1 MKLKK
6 LIKDIEFKAV
16 RGSKEIEISG
26 VCSNSKLVAPGNVFI
41 ALAGRNYDG
50 ASYIPEAVA
59 AGAVAVVTDL
69 EDPLLKG
76 ITQLIHENPAALVA
90 ALAATYYQNPSKELF
105 SIAIT
110 GTNGKTTTAFLIK
123 HLLDSAA
130 LPCGLI
136 STIEYIIGDHRY
148 QASHTTPD
156 VCSNHKMLREM
167 LYKECQCAVME
178 VTSHA
183 LDQGRVAHIDFDVA
197 VATNITSEHLD
208 YHHTIE
214 NYVAAKKRLFTALGS
229 SEKKNSI
236 AVVNRDC
243 SWHTELLSSCKATI
257 LTYGIDG
264 TADIMAKE
272 IVLDS
277 HGTSFVV
284 CYGGKKIATR
294 MPLLGKFNVYN
305 ALAAIAVGIS
315 KGLALEGLCAA
326 IQKLPPIPGRMQP
339 IPNSL
344 GISLFVDF
352 AHTPDGLENSLE
364 VLRSLKL
371 GRLFVLFGCGGNR
384 DRSKRPMMA
393 KICEKLADYSIVTS
407 DNPRNE
413 APQTIIDEI
422 VTGFLSPANYMTK
435 VDRRHAIA
443 CAIALTQP
451 GDTLLIAGRG
461 HERYQTI
468 GNTLIDFDDSAV
480 AAELCQQAEASN
492 TKYQK

>member
-6 LIKDIEFKAV
+6 LIKDIEFKTV

-26 VCSNSKLVAPGNVFI
+26 VCSNSKLVSPGNLFV
-41 ALAGRNYDG
+41 AQAGKNYDG
-50 ASYIPEAVA
+50 ALYIPEAVA
-59 AGAVAVVTDL
+59 AGAAAIVTDL

-76 ITQLIHENPAALVA
+76 VTQLIHDNPAAIVA
-90 ALAATYYQNPSKELF
+90 ALAATYYQNPSRELF
-105 SIAIT
+105 TAAVT

-123 HLLDSAA
+123 HLLDSAQ

-148 QASHTTPD
+148 QATHTTPD

-167 LYKECQCAVME
+167 LYKECRCAAME

-183 LDQGRVAHIDFDVA
+183 LEQGRVAYIDFDAA
-197 VATNITSEHLD
+197 VFTNISSEHLD
-208 YHHTIE
+208 YHGTIE
-214 NYVAAKKRLFTALGS
+214 NYAAAKKRLFTALGS
-229 SEKKNSI
+229 LEKKGAVAIVNS
-236 AVVNRDC
+236 D
-243 SWHTELLSSCKATI
+243 SPWHKELLSCCTAAV

-264 TADIMAKE
+264 AADLMAKE

-277 HGTSFVV
+277 LGTSFVV
-284 CYGGKKIATR
+284 CYGGKEVATWVG
-294 MPLLGKFNVYN
+294 LLGKFNVYN
-305 ALAAIAVGIS
+305 ALAAIGVALS
-315 KGLALEGLCAA
+315 KGLPLEGLCAA
-326 IQKLPPIPGRMQP
+326 LPLSPPIPGRLQP
-339 IPNSL
+339 IANAL

-364 VLRSLKL
+364 VLRSLKR
-371 GRLFVLFGCGGNR
+371 GRLLVLFGCGGNR

-393 KICEKLADYSIVTS
+393 RICEKLADYAIVTS

-413 APQTIIDEI
+413 AAQAIIDEI
-422 VTGFLSPANYMTK
+422 ITGFSSPESYMTE

-443 CAIALTQP
+443 SAIALAQP

-468 GNTLIDFDDSAV
+468 GNMLIDFDDSAV
-480 AAELCQQAEASN
+480 AAELCQQAEEKQAL
-492 TKYQK
+492 K